1 MLRNSDGES
10 EILLGNKQLLGIFFV
25 IALLLGVAFA
35 GGYVVGHGPSRKVD
49 SVPSDTASST
59 AQTGSGSAGE
69 THALP
74 ADPSASGS
82 AATTSRAKEASVGS
96 GSTGA
101 KTSPAPERAESRQT
115 YQPPSGED
123 AAPPLGSKHPLA
135 SKPKTAAGA
144 EDTGTDRAAS
154 LLDYTP
160 QSGQTF
166 LQVAAVSR
174 DEAAAIADVLHKK
187 GFRAHAVPKPGS
199 SKIYRILIGPIHS
212 AADLSSTRE
221 SLRNKMGFREVIV
234 QRY

>member
-1 MLRNSDGES
+1 MRNSDGES

-49 SVPSDTASST
+49 SVATDTAGAT
-59 AQTGSGSAGE
+59 AQTGTGSAGE

-74 ADPSASGS
+74 ADPSASTA
-82 AATTSRAKEASVGS
+82 AATTSAAKDPSVGS

-101 KTSPAPERAESRQT
+101 KTSPAVDRADSRPT

-135 SKPKTAAGA
+135 SKTKAAGT
-144 EDTGTDRAAS
+144 EDTGTDHAAS

-187 GFRAHAVPKPGS
+187 GFHAHAVPKPGS
-199 SKIYRILIGPIHS
+199 NKIYRILIGPIHS